1 MRWQTLSIR
10 KRIYI
15 VLSTILVLS
24 TLIAMVQQAMLS
36 ANKQLDD
43 LKNIILPSQ
52 LRGLAFEISNEL
64 QPAITGS
71 NFLAHHSGLIDWV
84 DNGGDL
90 TNLAPI
96 HQALS
101 NAKTRLGADN
111 AFATL
116 DSSQGKYIFTYDGEH
131 RSASMTTYPFKDFY
145 PNFLSKNQPYELNM
159 NKDPNGNQYVIF
171 INYRSVPENPATGQP
186 YVVAGVGFNVSSL
199 VNLVQGFRIGEQG
212 RAMLAARDGSVQV
225 APTDSAL
232 NADNASAFRQA
243 VTKGTDKPVISEVT
257 IGDGAFLLGS
267 YWLADLD
274 RFVVVEIPKAQITGP
289 ILDQFIQSLLV
300 TLVFI
305 AIALLVTHWVIS
317 SLTQPIKKLSAE
329 VDEIASR
336 LDLSHQIAVNDQA
349 EVGRLANKINGLLA
363 RIRDALQAVN
373 QTVDESQ
380 SAFGVLKQQ
389 AHEVNQAGMVQQQ
402 SLQTISAASQ
412 DITEITTDVTD
423 SANHAGELSQAG
435 NAALKEALNGMN
447 TSLRHIEQLGENMA
461 SSQSSLDELNHHI
474 ENILRVL
481 EVISTISE
489 QTNLLALNAAI
500 EAARAG
506 EHGRGFAVVADEVR
520 SLSQRT
526 GESTSEIQEI
536 INQLRSASDNV
547 TGQINQ
553 VSQDS
558 QHSLDTHQQAVEN
571 MRTLDSHLQQL
582 FEHNGR
588 IAEGANTQ
596 SGAVNEINQSI
607 EELAQQGTRT
617 QEVFEQSEQAV
628 SGFDLRM
635 KELTKKVSAF
645 KGLNA

>member
-90 TNLAPI
+90 SNLAPI

-111 AFATL
+111 AFATI
-116 DSSQGKYIFTYDGEH
+116 DTEQGKYIFTYDGEH
-131 RSASMTTYPFKDFY
+131 RSSSMQTYPYRDFY
-145 PNFLSKNQPYELNM
+145 PNFLNKNQPYELNM
-159 NKDPNGNQYVIF
+159 NRDVNNSEYVIF
-171 INYRSVPENPATGQP
+171 INYRSVPVNAATGQP

-212 RAMLAARDGSVQV
+212 RAMLAARDGSVEV
-225 APTDSAL
+225 APTDSVL
-232 NADNASAFRQA
+232 NADNANRFQQA
-243 VTKGTDKPVISEVT
+243 VTKGANKPVISEVT
-257 IGDGAFLLGS
+257 IDDKAFFVGS

-274 RFVVVEIPKAQITGP
+274 RFVVVEIPKAQITEP
-289 ILDQFIQSLLV
+289 ILNQFIQSLLV

-317 SLTQPIKKLSAE
+317 NLTQPIKQLSTE
-329 VDEIASR
+329 VDEIANK
-336 LDLSHQIAVNDQA
+336 LDLGHQISVKDQA

-373 QTVDESQ
+373 HTVDESQ

-412 DITEITTDVTD
+412 DITEITTEVTD

-435 NAALKEALNGMN
+435 NAALKEALSGMH
-447 TSLRHIEQLGENMA
+447 TSLRHIEQLGENMT
-461 SSQSSLDELNHHI
+461 SSQTSLDELNHHI

-481 EVISTISE
+481 EVISAISE

-536 INQLRSASDNV
+536 INQLRAASDNV

-558 QHSLDTHQQAVEN
+558 QNSLDTHQKAVAN
-571 MRTLDSHLQQL
+571 MDTLDSNLQKL
-582 FEHNGR
+582 FEHNAR
-588 IAEGANTQ
+588 IADGANRQ
-596 SGAVNEINQSI
+596 SSAVNEINQSI
-607 EELAQQGTRT
+607 EELAQQGSRT

-628 SGFDLRM
+628 TSFDQRM

-645 KGLNA
+645 NGLRK